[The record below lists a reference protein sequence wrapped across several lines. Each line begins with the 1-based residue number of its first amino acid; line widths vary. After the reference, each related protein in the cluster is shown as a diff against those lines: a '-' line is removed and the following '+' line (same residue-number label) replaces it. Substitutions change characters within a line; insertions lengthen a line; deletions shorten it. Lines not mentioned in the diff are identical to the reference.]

1 MNQSEQINELASAL
15 AKAQQEIGP
24 AYKDAVNPFFK
35 SKYADLSSV
44 WSACKQPLT
53 KHGLAV
59 LQTVEY
65 QNDRM
70 VLVTTLAHSSGQWMK
85 SCMPIISAKQDAQG
99 IGSAITYMRRY
110 SLAAMVGVTTEDD
123 DGNSACEKQNIHPKQ
138 EYISDK
144 QAQELK
150 GLLASCGND
159 YESRVLNH
167 LRNSPKPIDGIDHLP
182 VHLYESVKGAAL
194 KKIKEKEV
202 VHA

>member
-1 MNQSEQINELASAL
+1 MNQSEQINELVTAL

-24 AYKDAVNPFFK
+24 AYKDSVNPFFK

-53 KHGLAV
+53 KNGLAV

-65 QNDRM
+65 QGERM
-70 VLVTTLAHSSGQWMK
+70 VLVTTLAHCSGQWIK

-123 DGNSACEKQNIHPKQ
+123 DGNSACEKQNVHPKQ
-138 EYISDK
+138 ELISEK
-144 QAQELK
+144 QVHELK
-150 GLLASCGND
+150 MLLASCGTD
-159 YESRVLNH
+159 YETRVMTH
-167 LRNSPKPIDGIDHLP
+167 LKNSNKPIDGLDKLP
-182 VHLYESVKGAAL
+182 IHLYESVKGAAL
-194 KKIKEKEV
+194 KKSKEV
-202 VHA
+202 AHA